1 MEHIEALNRAF
12 FLKINAGPGTALWT
26 IDGAVVIANGLIYL
40 IPVLLGAM
48 WLWGNE
54 ARRKLA
60 IQACLTAM
68 LGLGLNQVIGAVWQ
82 HPRPFA
88 IGLGHT
94 WTQHVADSS
103 FPSDHMTI
111 FTAIG
116 ITLLLGHERLLGL
129 LTLAVGSGV
138 AWARIFL
145 GLHFPL
151 DMLGA
156 VGVTCFSYVVLSP
169 LWRHTGGRLTRF
181 IERLYRGAARPGR
194 SLKAGCGARS
204 TRRCRQNSM
213 G

>member
-1 MEHIEALNRAF
+1 MEYIEALNRAF
-12 FLKINAGPGTALWT
+12 FVEINAGPSTVPWM
-26 IDGAVVIANGLIYL
+26 IDGAVVIANDLIYL
-40 IPVLLGAM
+40 IPVLLSAM
-48 WLWGNE
+48 WLWGKE
-54 ARRKLA
+54 DRRKLA

-88 IGLGHT
+88 IGLGYT

-116 ITLLLGHERLLGL
+116 ITLLLSRERLLGL
-129 LTLAVGSGV
+129 LTLATGLGV

-156 VGVTCFSYVVLSP
+156 VGVACLSYAAISP
-169 LWRHTGGRLTRF
+169 LWRHTGSRLTQF
-181 IERLYRGAARPGR
+181 VERLYRGFMAWPIAQGWM
-194 SLKAGCGARS
+194 
-204 TRRCRQNSM
+204 RR
-213 G
+213 

>member
-1 MEHIEALNRAF
+1 MEHIEALNRAL
-12 FLKINAGPGTALWT
+12 FLKTNADLGTARWM
-26 IDGAVVIANGLIYL
+26 IDRAVVIANDLIYL
-40 IPVLLGAM
+40 IPVLLCAM
-48 WLWGNE
+48 WLWGNDG
-54 ARRKLA
+54 RRGLA

-68 LGLGLNQVIGAVWQ
+68 LGLGLNQVIGAAWQ

-88 IGLGHT
+88 IGLGHA

-116 ITLLLGHERLLGL
+116 ISLLLGRERLLGL
-129 LTLAVGSGV
+129 LTLAAGLGV

-156 VGVTCFSYVVLSP
+156 VGVACFSYIALAP
-169 LWRHTGGRLTRF
+169 LWRHTGEHLTRF
-181 IERLYRGAARPGR
+181 VERLYRSFMAWPIAQGWM
-194 SLKAGCGARS
+194 
-204 TRRCRQNSM
+204 RR
-213 G
+213 

>member
-12 FLKINAGPGTALWT
+12 FLKINAGPGTALWM
-26 IDGAVVIANGLIYL
+26 IDGAVVIANDLIYL
-40 IPVLLGAM
+40 IPVLLSAM
-48 WLWGNE
+48 WLWGKG

-68 LGLGLNQVIGAVWQ
+68 LALGLNQIIGAVWQ

-88 IGLGHT
+88 IGLGYT

-111 FTAIG
+111 FAALG
-116 ITLLLGHERLLGL
+116 ISLLLGREVLLGT
-129 LTLAVGSGV
+129 LTLATGLCV
-138 AWARIFL
+138 AWARLFL

-156 VGVTCFSYVVLSP
+156 VGVACFSYVVLSP
-169 LWRHTGGRLTRF
+169 LWRHTGDRVTWF
-181 IERLYRGAARPGR
+181 VERLYRSFMAWPIAQGWV
-194 SLKAGCGARS
+194 
-204 TRRCRQNSM
+204 RR
-213 G
+213 

>member
-1 MEHIEALNRAF
+1 MEHIEALNRAVF
-12 FLKINAGPGTALWT
+12 MKINAGPGTAPWM
-26 IDGAVVIANGLIYL
+26 IDGAVVIANDLIYL
-40 IPVLLGAM
+40 IPVLLSLI

-54 ARRKLA
+54 ARRRLA

-116 ITLLLGHERLLGL
+116 ISLLFGRERLLGL
-129 LTLAVGSGV
+129 LTLASGLSV
-138 AWARIFL
+138 AWARVYL

-156 VGVTCFSYVVLSP
+156 VGVACLSSAVLSP
-169 LWRHTGGRLTRF
+169 LWRHTGERLTRF
-181 IERLYRGAARPGR
+181 VERLYRSFMAWPIAQGW
-194 SLKAGCGARS
+194 L
-204 TRRCRQNSM
+204 RR
-213 G
+213 

>member
-1 MEHIEALNRAF
+1 MGTTTENGYVEHIEALNRALF
-12 FLKINAGPGTALWT
+12 MEINAGPGTAPWM
-26 IDGAVVIANGLIYL
+26 IDGAAVIANDLIYL
-40 IPVLLGAM
+40 IPVLLSAM

-54 ARRKLA
+54 ARRELA

-68 LGLGLNQVIGAVWQ
+68 LGLGLNQAIGAVWT

-111 FTAIG
+111 FTAVG
-116 ITLLLGHERLLGL
+116 ISLLFGRERLLGL
-129 LTLAVGSGV
+129 LTLAAGLGV
-138 AWARIFL
+138 AWARVFL

-156 VGVTCFSYVVLSP
+156 VGVACFSYGALLP
-169 LWRHTGGRLTRF
+169 PWRHTGSRLTRF
-181 IERLYRGAARPGR
+181 VERLYRRFMVWPIIRGWV
-194 SLKAGCGARS
+194 
-204 TRRCRQNSM
+204 RR
-213 G
+213 

>member
-1 MEHIEALNRAF
+1 MGHIEALNRAL
-12 FLKINAGPGTALWT
+12 FLKINAGPGTAPWM
-26 IDGAVVIANGLIYL
+26 IDGAVVIADDLIYL
-40 IPVLLGAM
+40 IPALLSAM

-54 ARRKLA
+54 ARRRLA

-88 IGLGHT
+88 IGLGQA
-94 WTQHVADSS
+94 WAQHAADSS
-103 FPSDHMTI
+103 FPSDHMAI

-116 ITLLLGHERLLGL
+116 ISLLLGRERLLGL
-129 LTLAVGSGV
+129 LTLAAGLGV

-156 VGVTCFSYVVLSP
+156 VGLACFSYVALAP
-169 LWRHTGGRLTRF
+169 LWRHTGERLTRF
-181 IERLYRGAARPGR
+181 VERLYRRFMARPITQGWI
-194 SLKAGCGARS
+194 
-204 TRRCRQNSM
+204 RR
-213 G
+213 